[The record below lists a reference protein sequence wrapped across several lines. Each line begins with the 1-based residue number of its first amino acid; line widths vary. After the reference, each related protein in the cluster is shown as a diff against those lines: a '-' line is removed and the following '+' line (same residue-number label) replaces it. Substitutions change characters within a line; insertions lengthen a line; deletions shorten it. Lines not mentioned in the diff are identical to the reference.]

1 MSWPV
6 VWPQTQQAAAQNVQ
20 MPPIPNYVAGGLQ
33 AAPMAMMP
41 GHMQFAQ
48 MTPEQQFAMQQNWQQ
63 WQTYQ
68 QQYAQWQ
75 AQYGEQVSR
84 VAFCPQVFDQTSI
97 SVILVSTR
105 DPSENGCT
113 SYVNAWIAASGTTI
127 ASNGRSTATTPSSR
141 ARSKKTSHSTSATV
155 LHSCTGSSS
164 SSTTAIS
171 YEYYTVQS
179 TSSVTDFE
187 PIESSTTEQPGTSEC
202 AWRSQWPHWWSAS
215 GTEFP
220 AERPTE

>member
-20 MPPIPNYVAGGLQ
+20 MPPMPNYAAGGLQ
-33 AAPMAMMP
+33 PAPMAMMP
-41 GHMQFAQ
+41 GHMQFTQ

-84 VAFCPQVFDQTSI
+84 IAFCLQVFDQTSI
-97 SVILVSTR
+97 SVISVSTR

-113 SYVNAWIAASGTTI
+113 SYDDAWIAASGTTI

-141 ARSKKTSHSTSATV
+141 ARS
-155 LHSCTGSSS
+155 
-164 SSTTAIS
+164 
-171 YEYYTVQS
+171 
-179 TSSVTDFE
+179 
-187 PIESSTTEQPGTSEC
+187 
-202 AWRSQWPHWWSAS
+202 
-215 GTEFP
+215 
-220 AERPTE
+220 